1 MNEEEINYEL
11 IEELIMK
18 IGRDYE
24 EGGILVFLPGLM
36 EITTLYEQLLSNRYV
51 PPPARPR
58 RPRSTIRT
66 HAYARTHA
74 RAQRDEGQEALLG
87 AAAALDAVHRATAG
101 HFLPPAE
108 GRA

>member
-36 EITTLYEQLLSNRYV
+36 EITTLYEQLLSNRYHH
-51 PPPARPR
+51 PHDPGDQGLP
-58 RPRSTIRT
+58 
-66 HAYARTHA
+66 YARTHA

-87 AAAALDAVHRATAG
+87 AAAALDSVHRAAAG